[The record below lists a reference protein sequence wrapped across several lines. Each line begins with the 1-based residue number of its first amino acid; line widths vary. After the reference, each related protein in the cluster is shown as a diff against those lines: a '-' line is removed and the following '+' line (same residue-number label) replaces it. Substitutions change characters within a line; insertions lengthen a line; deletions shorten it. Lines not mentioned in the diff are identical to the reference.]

1 MNNIFKRTVITGKT
15 GRTIL
20 GNSERLVDNGRGR
33 LHYFHHQTAVHCSS
47 CRRPVTDISQLQ
59 GRCDY
64 CRMRTCCVHCQTH
77 CQVCAR
83 RLCGN
88 CRRGFVGS
96 RVSTVCPICLVKLR
110 QRQRFEDQMLARRN
124 AIQNW
129 ALRQKQINHINSLRL
144 QAARSRMMGQI
155 QASRIR
161 TNGQLAVL
169 REINKIK
176 LANAKLR
183 FYGGR
188 SV

>member
-1 MNNIFKRTVITGKT
+1 MRNIFKRRIIVGRT
-15 GRTIL
+15 GRAIL
-20 GNSERLVDNGRGR
+20 GNSERLIDNGRNR
-33 LHYFHHQTAVHCSS
+33 LYYTHRQVAIYCPS
-47 CRRPVTDISQLQ
+47 CRRPITDVSELT

-64 CRMRTCCVHCQTH
+64 CRIKTCCAHCEKH

-96 RVSTVCPICLVKLR
+96 RIITVCPICLVKLR
-110 QRQRFEDQMLARRN
+110 QRQHFEDQMLVRRA

-129 ALRQKQINHINSLRL
+129 ALRQRQINHINALRL
-144 QAARSRMMGQI
+144 QAARSRMIGQI

-161 TNGQLAVL
+161 TNGQLALL
-169 REINKIK
+169 REINKVK
-176 LANAKLR
+176 LALAKLR

-188 SV
+188 SI

>member
-1 MNNIFKRTVITGKT
+1 MRNIIKRRFVVDET
-15 GRTIL
+15 GRPMF
-20 GNSERLVDNGRGR
+20 GNSERLVDNGRNR
-33 LHYFHHQTAVHCSS
+33 LHYTHRQRSKKCRS
-47 CRRPVTDISQLQ
+47 CHRSITDVSESA

-64 CRMRTCCVHCQTH
+64 CRVRTCCAHCQVQ

-96 RVSTVCPICLVKLR
+96 RIITVCPICLVKLR
-110 QRQRFEDQMLARRN
+110 QRQHFEDQMLVRRA

-129 ALRQKQINHINSLRL
+129 ALRQRQINHIHALRL
-144 QAARSRMMGQI
+144 QAARARMIGQI

-161 TNGQLAVL
+161 TNGQLALL

-176 LANAKLR
+176 LALVKMRLN
-183 FYGGR
+183 
-188 SV
+188 SVR